1 MTSLYPVAGTS
12 EFVPENTASNITSND
27 VVSTTGAGSSN
38 DLLLFGLLAN
48 KSTAVIVILSGLVLA
63 GLIFMVC
70 RLLVKT
76 QALYKPSSSTRHES
90 LAATSDIF
98 DREAIFQWSIRYW
111 LRHTAIV
118 PIGLQHQTWSSFK
131 NPKSRLASIRT
142 PPQCSFSG
150 NVSAKSV
157 ERRKAT

>member
-1 MTSLYPVAGTS
+1 MIYMIVCKCLQFDHNINRCRVSTTMPSVDSSFSLTSKSVSAVCFVMTSLYPVAETS
-12 EFVPENTASNITSND
+12 EFVPENTVSNITSND

-98 DREAIFQWSIRYW
+98 DREAIFQ
-111 LRHTAIV
+111 
-118 PIGLQHQTWSSFK
+118 
-131 NPKSRLASIRT
+131 
-142 PPQCSFSG
+142 
-150 NVSAKSV
+150 
-157 ERRKAT
+157 